1 LTLPVL
7 FEVPELPVKWAV
19 GAGASRPRALV
30 FAKEEKMVSFL
41 KTVSSCGPRAAMLSV
56 SIGLGALGIVP
67 ANATTITI
75 NEGNAESGTLRF
87 NPPDINPPSPEF
99 SDLNALIAADV
110 CTPDRIINCR
120 TFDGEDTII
129 LQRVG
134 FGGQQFIQ
142 LTWTS
147 DIGDFSP
154 AETGESFST
163 GESAGSPNVTFVF
176 NSAAEVPGP
185 IAGAGLPGLILASGS
200 LLGWWRRRHWR
211 TA

>member
-1 LTLPVL
+1 
-7 FEVPELPVKWAV
+7 
-19 GAGASRPRALV
+19 
-30 FAKEEKMVSFL
+30 MVSFL
-41 KTVSSCGPRAAMLSV
+41 KTVSSCRGPRAAILSL

-99 SDLNALIAADV
+99 SDLNALIAAGV
-110 CTPDRIINCR
+110 CTPDRIIDCR

-129 LQRVG
+129 LERVE

-163 GESAGSPNVTFVF
+163 GEATSRVRARLLPRWSRSGWGCCVSC
-176 NSAAEVPGP
+176 GP
-185 IAGAGLPGLILASGS
+185 MP
-200 LLGWWRRRHWR
+200 RRPLFS
-211 TA
+211 